1 MTKQFGLGLIELL
14 IAMALSLVLMLG
26 ILQVF
31 IGNQKSF
38 ALMRDMGN
46 LQENGRVAISLIA
59 ESVRT
64 ADHWGGL
71 DARQV
76 DIGVMALSASPGACN
91 AAWVFDRL
99 DGVRGYDGGAQVG
112 DIADLPVDC
121 ISKND
126 YVAKSDLLMLRYAD
140 GRSLASDADIGL
152 SRRKKQYFVRL
163 TTGLSAYV
171 FKGLNSDEAIAR
183 IPYIAGTYNM
193 QYRAE
198 LYFLRPCNFKVR
210 SKCLAGLPTLTRLTL
225 SGDKFTQ
232 QALVEG
238 VEQLQFDYGVDTNN
252 DKKVDVYQGANMV
265 VDWASVMSVRI
276 NLISRSLDIDT
287 AINEMGREYLM
298 LGDMAQTGQG
308 HSISSE
314 NKNYHHKQY
323 QREIYIRNRERL

>member
-1 MTKQFGLGLIELL
+1 MTKELGLSLIELL

-26 ILQVF
+26 ILQLF
-31 IGNQKSF
+31 SSNQKSF
-38 ALMRDMGN
+38 ALMRDMGE
-46 LQENGRVAISLIA
+46 LQENGRIAISLIA

-76 DIGVMALSASPGACN
+76 DIGVMALSASPGNCT
-91 AAWVFDRL
+91 AAWVLNRL
-99 DGVRGYDGGAQVG
+99 EGVRGYDGEMTVG

-126 YVAKSDLLMLRYAD
+126 YVEKSDLLMLRYAD
-140 GRSLASDADIGL
+140 GRKLASDAEVAL
-152 SRRKKQYFVRL
+152 SRRKKHYFVRL

-171 FKGLNSDEAIAR
+171 FKGLNSDEAIAE
-183 IPYIAGTYNM
+183 IPSIAGTYNM
-193 QYRAE
+193 AYRAE
-198 LYFLRPCNFKVR
+198 LYFLRPCNIKVR
-210 SKCLAGLPTLTRLTL
+210 SKCQAGLPTLMRLTL
-225 SGDKFTQ
+225 SGDKFIQ

-238 VEQLQFDYGVDTNN
+238 VEQLQFDYGVDTNG
-252 DKKVDVYQGANMV
+252 DKKVDVYQRANVV
-265 VDWASVMSVRI
+265 VDWTSVMSVRI

-287 AINEMGREYLM
+287 AINELGREYLM
-298 LGDMAQTGQG
+298 LGDMAQAGKG
-308 HSISSE
+308 HIISTE